1 MFFILSKLFW
11 LVTQPLNLVFLLVAG
26 GALLANPGR
35 PAIRAAGRLLAG
47 AGALAFVATGF
58 TQLPD
63 YALDRLERMAPQG
76 EFPADIAGIVVLGG
90 GLDAEA
96 AAAGR
101 PGWDGYRMGDSAE
114 RLVHAAKLA
123 RQYPRAR
130 FIFTGGIANLARTG
144 APEAQAARAAIAAI
158 GYSPDRAEFE
168 GEARN
173 TAENAA
179 NVRALAAGDA
189 ERPWLL
195 VTSAFH
201 MPRALGAFRKAGMI
215 VIAAPTDFRA
225 DPLVWPYLAGNAA
238 AQFAK
243 AGVWL
248 HEAFG
253 LLAYRLSGR
262 I

>member
-1 MFFILSKLFW
+1 MFFVLSKLAW

-26 GALLANPGR
+26 GALLANLGK
-35 PAIRAAGRLLAG
+35 PAIRATGRLLAG

-63 YALDRLERMAPQG
+63 YLLDRLERLAPQG

-90 GLDAEA
+90 GLDADA

-114 RLVHAAKLA
+114 RLVHALKLA
-123 RQYPRAR
+123 REYPRAR
-130 FIFTGGIANLARTG
+130 LVFTGGIADIAQTG
-144 APEAQAARAAIAAI
+144 ATEAQAARAAIEAI
-158 GYSPDRAEFE
+158 GGSADRAEFD
-168 GEARN
+168 GDARN

-179 NVRALAAGDA
+179 NVRALAAGDSD
-189 ERPWLL
+189 RPWLL

-201 MPRALGAFRKAGMI
+201 MPRALGAFHKAGMK

-225 DPLVWPYLAGNAA
+225 DPVGWPYLAGNAA

-243 AGVWL
+243 AGTWL
-248 HEAFG
+248 HEAIG